1 MDKRELR
8 KNIVKL
14 RDQLSLAE
22 IRDKSFRIANNL
34 YSLPEFRAAHQVMFF
49 VSFGSEVDTRDMVE
63 VSIKADKVA
72 LVPKA
77 KPAKRELIPSEIRS
91 WENDLEP
98 GTYDILEP
106 KEKFLRPRDPEGIN
120 LLIVPGVA
128 FDKKG
133 NRLGYGGGYYDR
145 FFPQLMPGTPLVAL
159 AFELQI
165 VPEVPVDEWDRPV
178 DKIITEERIIDC
190 SNL

>member
-1 MDKRELR
+1 MNKRELR
-8 KNIVKL
+8 KNIIQL

-34 YSLPEFRAAHQVMFF
+34 YTLPEFRMARQVMFF

-63 VSIKADKVA
+63 VTIKAEKTA

-77 KPAKRELIPSEIRS
+77 KPTTRELIPSEIRN
-91 WENDLEP
+91 WDNDLEP
-98 GTYDILEP
+98 GAYDILEP
-106 KEKFLRPRDPEGIN
+106 KEQFLRPGKPEEIS

-128 FDKKG
+128 FDIKG

-145 FFPQLMPGTPLVAL
+145 FFPLLMPGTPLVAL